1 MLRNEEMGKTLHPDF
16 MYEYSPA
23 FGSACLPPET
33 DSEPCSVVKLSC
45 LAAGLLLGQQRTEPV
60 RSHAQNLP
68 AGDSLSTE
76 QGQPHTETI

>member
-1 MLRNEEMGKTLHPDF
+1 

-23 FGSACLPPET
+23 FGSPCLPPET
-33 DSEPCSVVKLSC
+33 YSEPCSVVKLCC
-45 LAAGLLLGQQRTEPV
+45 LAAGRLLGQQKIEPV

-76 QGQPHTETI
+76 QGQPYTETIWHPPFQRLIA